1 MKIAIIGGAGFIGS
15 HLARAYLNA
24 GHDVFIIDSL
34 ISSSLKSVDSR
45 ARFYQL
51 DIRDN
56 KLQTILQRERP
67 DVVSYHAVQRE
78 QRSLPLNEVS
88 LFDADVHIRGL
99 INVLDGCVG
108 ACAGKFIFAS
118 GGDSLYGHLRHAH
131 AGHIV
136 ANEQTPLC
144 PQRPSDISK
153 VAGEWYVRYYTRHF
167 GLAHTILRYASVY
180 GEINISQIQH
190 PLSYFVH
197 MLLEKRR
204 PAIRGVAE
212 EIHDHI
218 FIDDV
223 VAANLKVL
231 TCGHNQ
237 TMHISSGQGH
247 TLHQLYQA
255 VRSLLR
261 TDIEPVY
268 ISNRLVEDS
277 SCILDNT
284 LARHVLKWW
293 PEIDFTLGVS
303 LAVERLKEHIEAIT
317 CVKSVKDA
325 AVRQPHLIS
334 VR

>member
-284 LARHVLKWW
+284 LARHELKWW

-317 CVKSVKDA
+317 RVKSVKDA

>member
-56 KLQTILQRERP
+56 KLQSILQRERP

-284 LARHVLKWW
+284 LARNELKWW

-303 LAVERLKEHIEAIT
+303 LAVERLKEHMEAIT
-317 CVKSVKDA
+317 RVKSVKDA

>member
-1 MKIAIIGGAGFIGS
+1 MKIGIIGGAGFIGS

-24 GHDVFIIDSL
+24 SHDVFIIDSL
-34 ISSSLKSVDSR
+34 INSSLKSVDGR
-45 ARFYQL
+45 VRFYQL

-67 DVVSYHAVQRE
+67 DVVSHHAVHRE
-78 QRSLPLNEVS
+78 RQSLPLNEVS
-88 LFDADVHIRGL
+88 LLDADVHIRGL

-108 ACAGKFIFAS
+108 ASVGKLIFAS
-118 GGDSLYGHLRHAH
+118 GGDSLYGHLSHAH
-131 AGHIV
+131 AGQIV

-144 PQRPSDISK
+144 PQKPSDISK
-153 VAGEWYVRYYTRHF
+153 AAGEWYVRYYTRHF
-167 GLAHTILRYASVY
+167 GLVHTILRYANVY
-180 GEINISQIQH
+180 GEIDINQIQH

-204 PAIRGVAE
+204 PIIRGAAE
-212 EIHDHI
+212 EVHDHI

-223 VAANLKVL
+223 VTANLKIL

-237 TMHISSGQGH
+237 TMHISSGQGY

-268 ISNRLVEDS
+268 ISNTLVEAS

-284 LARHVLKWW
+284 LARHELKWR
-293 PEIDFTLGVS
+293 PEIDFTLGMQ
-303 LAVERLKEHIEAIT
+303 LAVKRLKEYIEVT
-317 CVKSVKDA
+317 NHVKTVKDVA
-325 AVRQPHLIS
+325 ERQPNLIS
-334 VR
+334 VS